1 VFGLTKPK
9 LPVTEEKQRWIDG
22 CFRRLA
28 SLVGAQ
34 RLLEA
39 TVVLP
44 TAEHF
49 PDRYDRSEDALRSM
63 FCRVAIWMQM
73 NPADIDL
80 RLFVTGEGMTRE
92 FLPFFSGT
100 TSAAGG
106 LYHHDPTVRPQIS
119 INQDQMKDPVALV
132 ATLAHEL
139 GHVILL
145 RPGLVDRDDPD
156 MEQLNDLLMVF
167 LGFGIF
173 TANSA
178 FRFKQHSDNTSQGWS
193 ATRLGYLSEEELGY
207 ALSRFAFERGEQKPQ
222 WMSFLA
228 TNIASYMK
236 RSADWLAHRSEP
248 RLSNSPSRIA
258 TPD

>member
-1 VFGLTKPK
+1 VFGLTRPK
-9 LPVTEEKQRWIDG
+9 LPVTEERQRWIDRS
-22 CFRRLA
+22 FLRLA
-28 SLVGAQ
+28 SLVGVQ

-44 TAEHF
+44 TPEHF
-49 PDRYDRSEDALRSM
+49 PDRYDRSEDALRRM
-63 FCRVAIWMQM
+63 FCCVAILMQM

-80 RLFVTGEGMTRE
+80 TLFLTGEGMTRE
-92 FLPFFSGT
+92 FLPFFSGPS
-100 TSAAGG
+100 SAAGG

-132 ATLAHEL
+132 AKLAHEL

-145 RPGLVDRDDPD
+145 RPGLVGRDDPD

-167 LGFGIF
+167 LGFEIF

-178 FRFKQHSDNTSQGWS
+178 FRFKQYSDNTSQGWS
-193 ATRLGYLSEEELGY
+193 ATRLGYLSEKELGY
-207 ALSRFAFERGEQKPQ
+207 ALSRFAFERGERKPA
-222 WMSFLA
+222 WMPFLA

-236 RSADWLAHRSEP
+236 RSADWHAHTGAP
-248 RLSNSPSRIA
+248 RLFN
-258 TPD
+258 TL